1 MRELNVHWSNKL
13 MERNSGRI
21 SWLYDDGDG
30 GMVEM
35 NEL

>member
-1 MRELNVHWSNKL
+1 
-13 MERNSGRI
+13 MERNSEGI
-21 SWLYDDGDG
+21 SWLYDDDGDG